1 MSLIKMAERL
11 NAANQITVWNNQC
24 MLAMQQA
31 KSAYTSIS
39 NQRTAMVD
47 NPDYTSEEVA
57 EIDTM
62 LTDLNAMAV
71 SLTN

>member
-11 NAANQITVWNNQC
+11 NAANQITTWNNQC

-39 NQRTAMVD
+39 NQRTAMAD

-71 SLTN
+71 SLTI

>member
-1 MSLIKMAERL
+1 MSLIKIAERL
-11 NAANQITVWNNQC
+11 NAANQITAWNNQC

-71 SLTN
+71 SLTI

>member
-1 MSLIKMAERL
+1 MA
-11 NAANQITVWNNQC
+11 
-24 MLAMQQA
+24 
-31 KSAYTSIS
+31 
-39 NQRTAMVD
+39 D

-71 SLTN
+71 SLTI